1 LYQAISHI
9 TIKKCTIRE
18 LFYMSLKT
26 KQKRQA
32 SSDLVGF
39 FLRVPSDIKARLD
52 QKSKELGRSQAAVC
66 VELIRAGLDGAT
78 VSTVS
83 TLSTDPA
90 PAVIAAWLDR
100 VK

>member
-1 LYQAISHI
+1 
-9 TIKKCTIRE
+9 
-18 LFYMSLKT
+18 MPLKT

-83 TLSTDPA
+83 TLSTEGAKRNLPLGW
-90 PAVIAAWLDR
+90 IALNDVLGR
-100 VK
+100 GSTCRQGPPTL

>member
-1 LYQAISHI
+1 MSLK
-9 TIKKCTIRE
+9 T
-18 LFYMSLKT
+18 SLKT

-52 QKSKELGRSQAAVC
+52 QKSKELGKSQAAVC

-83 TLSTDPA
+83 TLSTEGPSDLT
-90 PAVIAAWLDR
+90 AWLDR